1 MSSRRVR
8 ARRNH
13 RRIRILHLLGALGL
27 AAVAVTL
34 LGGVAA
40 YAVVT
45 AWLEDLPEYE
55 SADAFR
61 VPETTRV
68 YSADG
73 KLLARLYLENRTV
86 VPLSQIATDL
96 ADAVIAIEDERFF
109 MHEGVDAK
117 GIMRAA
123 VTDIRAG
130 EVREGAST
138 ITQQYVRNTV
148 LSAESKEISIVRKVR
163 EAFLAME
170 LERRMG
176 KEEILELY
184 LNAVYFGEGAHG
196 AQAAAQTYFSKG
208 ALDLTLAE
216 AALLAGLPQ
225 QPGRLSPLTNP
236 EGAKQ
241 RRDRV
246 LSRMLVNGYI
256 SQQEHDEA
264 AATPIVLDPEPHFE
278 NGILAAPYFV
288 SHVKR
293 LLQDQFDPSLVFEG
307 GLEVHTTLDSR
318 MQELAE
324 DAVFGFLDQP
334 NDPDAALVSI
344 DPRTGYIKAMV
355 GGEDYSVN
363 KFNLATQGRRQPGSS
378 FKTFVLVAALE
389 AGVSPSE
396 RLDSSSPCLIP
407 AEPEEWEVANNEGQ
421 GRGMITMETATRSS
435 VNTAFAR
442 LIWALNDEQT
452 AGAEKVA
459 EVAQRMGISS
469 TILPYP
475 SIALGSQNVTPLEMA
490 SAFGTL
496 ATNGEHFPPVAITQ
510 VTDRGGKVLF
520 EATPKGRRALAPEV
534 AYAATDVLSGV
545 ITGGTGRAADI
556 GRPAAG
562 KTGTSQE
569 YRDAWFAGYT
579 PDLTTAVWVGYHQEE
594 IPMRNVHG
602 RRGFGGTLAA
612 PIWAEFMRDALADTP
627 PLDFE
632 SVEPPVYANKLSPPS
647 KTWTGRS
654 ASSSEPPPAPAAPEP
669 QPTPQPASQLLEP
682 EPEPALPPPA
692 PDPEPAPAPPPE
704 PEPEPQPPPP
714 PPADSPDPET
724 SDR

>member
-1 MSSRRVR
+1 
-8 ARRNH
+8 
-13 RRIRILHLLGALGL
+13 
-27 AAVAVTL
+27 
-34 LGGVAA
+34 
-40 YAVVT
+40 
-45 AWLEDLPEYE
+45 
-55 SADAFR
+55 

-96 ADAVIAIEDERFF
+96 ADAVVAIEDERFF
-109 MHEGVDAK
+109 MHEGVDVK

-148 LSAESKEISIVRKVR
+148 LSAERREISIVRKVR

-196 AQAAAQTYFSKG
+196 AQAAAQTYFSKS
-208 ALDLTLAE
+208 ALDLTLPE

-225 QPGRLSPLTNP
+225 QPGRLSPLANP

-256 SQQEHDEA
+256 SRQEHDEA
-264 AATPIVLDPEPHFE
+264 AATPIVLDPEPQFE

-520 EATPKGRRALAPEV
+520 EATQKGRRALAPEI
-534 AYAATDVLSGV
+534 AYAATDVLREV
-545 ITGGTGRAADI
+545 ITDGTGRAANI

-562 KTGTSQE
+562 KTGTSQD

-579 PDLTTAVWVGYHQEE
+579 PDLTTAVWVGHYQEE
-594 IPMRNVHG
+594 ISMRNVHG

-612 PIWAEFMRDALADTP
+612 PIWAEFMRGALAGTP
-627 PLDFE
+627 ASDFE
-632 SVEPPVYANKLSPPS
+632 SVDPPVYANKLSPP
-647 KTWTGRS
+647 KKRWTGPS
-654 ASSSEPPPAPAAPEP
+654 APSSEPVPTPAAALEPEPAPQPPAPEPKPAP
-669 QPTPQPASQLLEP
+669 QPPAPEP
-682 EPEPALPPPA
+682 EPEPA
-692 PDPEPAPAPPPE
+692 PEPGP
-704 PEPEPQPPPP
+704 PPPP
-714 PPADSPDPET
+714 PPAPPDPET
-724 SDR
+724 GDP